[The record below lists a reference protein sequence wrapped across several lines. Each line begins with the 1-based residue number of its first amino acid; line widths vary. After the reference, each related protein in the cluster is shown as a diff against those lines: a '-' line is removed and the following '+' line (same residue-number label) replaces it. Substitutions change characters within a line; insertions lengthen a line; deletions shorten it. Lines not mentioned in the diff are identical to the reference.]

1 MYVKLGCLMF
11 HNTENIKTIENYLL
25 SDIKNGQE
33 NENNV
38 HKIRR
43 KYLRPFYFIYFSMF
57 I

>member
-1 MYVKLGCLMF
+1 MF

-25 SDIKNGQE
+25 SEIKNDQE